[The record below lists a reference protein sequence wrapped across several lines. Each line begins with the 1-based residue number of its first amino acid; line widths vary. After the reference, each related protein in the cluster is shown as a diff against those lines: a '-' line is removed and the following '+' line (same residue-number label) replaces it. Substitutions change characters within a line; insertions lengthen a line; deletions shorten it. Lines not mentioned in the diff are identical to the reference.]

1 VIVILAAQDH
11 TLDPAAHAQLL
22 ALLLAQLLAQLLAIL
37 AVATKQRA
45 CQLNFEA
52 CFHWIDGVVSR

>member
-22 ALLLAQLLAQLLAIL
+22 ALLLAQLLAIL